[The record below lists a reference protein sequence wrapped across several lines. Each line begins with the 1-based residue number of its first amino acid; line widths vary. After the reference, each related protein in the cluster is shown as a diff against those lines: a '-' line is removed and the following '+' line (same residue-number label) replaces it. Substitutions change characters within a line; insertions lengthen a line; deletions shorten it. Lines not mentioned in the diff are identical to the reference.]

1 MGFWL
6 DEPFQGQGYAGEALE
21 ALLGRAKGA
30 LGCPAVWGCYYA
42 GNARSA
48 RLLERFGF
56 SLVRVNPCGD
66 TRLGYT
72 MPEAELRLAF

>member
-1 MGFWL
+1 MNTPSLGT
-6 DEPFQGQGYAGEALE
+6 QAQAL
-21 ALLGRAKGA
+21 APSFKYWHLA
-30 LGCPAVWGCYYA
+30 
-42 GNARSA
+42 SS
-48 RLLERFGF
+48 LLERFGF